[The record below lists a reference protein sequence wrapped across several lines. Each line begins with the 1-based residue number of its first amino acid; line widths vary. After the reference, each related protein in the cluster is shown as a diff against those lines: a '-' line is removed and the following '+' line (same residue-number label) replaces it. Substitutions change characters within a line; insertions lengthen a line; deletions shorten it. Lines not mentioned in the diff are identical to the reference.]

1 MDITHKYGHK
11 TTKSN
16 LFCFRLK
23 KKDKKVK
30 WSDIV
35 YIIDNPKKDFV
46 KQNLVGADC
55 PTERVIGGGKDFRF
69 HIRCLD

>member
-1 MDITHKYGHK
+1 MDITNKYGHK

-16 LFCFRLK
+16 LFCFRLI

-35 YIIDNPKKDFV
+35 YIVDNPKKDFV
-46 KQNLVGADC
+46 KQNLVGAITIRVLTG
-55 PTERVIGGGKDFRF
+55 PFKNYYKQNTEHK
-69 HIRCLD
+69 